1 MYETKNR
8 RRDGGITKTKWTY
21 ITITIVLLI
30 SLWFIG
36 ELCVCVRA
44 CVCVC
49 VCMCG
54 CKSVIGQT
62 WNFSDDARP
71 HGTRRDRLGEWGE
84 RPHRAAVSG
93 FLTCSAGRVI
103 VTSHAGAKH
112 AGGGFSRKRARSD
125 VANVLLL
132 RSPPPTPPPPPPPP
146 LSTMKHIFCNA

>member
-1 MYETKNR
+1 MIYR
-8 RRDGGITKTKWTY
+8 R
-21 ITITIVLLI
+21 V
-30 SLWFIG
+30 
-36 ELCVCVRA
+36 ECVY
-44 CVCVC
+44 VC
-49 VCMCG
+49 VCMCAG
-54 CKSVIGQT
+54 VNLVIGQT

-132 RSPPPTPPPPPPPP
+132 RSPPPTSPPPP
-146 LSTMKHIFCNA
+146 LLSAVKHIFHYIPTPAEIESLSTGTYNDISCLHVPTTRENEIKTTITI